1 MTDLE
6 AGYLSAKSKKQYIY
20 EQSLATGLSY
30 EEIYKLLQNG
40 GCTMGTVPKH
50 YSPPSTPPV
59 NQIKKA
65 KPEAKEKPVEGL
77 SETEAQ
83 YQRNIRSLMDEVK
96 QLRAELDQAS
106 CKVVSPGAA
115 VPEEFQAQR
124 EKLKAQLDEV
134 KVQCEELRAQAL
146 KWKQKYED
154 CARYASDLEASNK
167 KLCDHVEQLNN
178 TNRAEPAPTMSPMER
193 AMLNMAMKIFGG
205 DPE

>member
-20 EQSLATGLSY
+20 EQSIATGLSY
-30 EEIYKLLQNG
+30 EKIYDLLKEG

-77 SETEAQ
+77 SEIEAQ

-115 VPEEFQAQR
+115 VPEEFQ
-124 EKLKAQLDEV
+124 KQLEDV

-146 KWKQKYED
+146 KWMRKYED
-154 CARYASDLEASNK
+154 CARYAEDLEASNK

-178 TNRAEPAPTMSPMER
+178 MNKAEPAPTMSPMER